1 MDANSNTGG
10 EEAFWDVWR
19 SITSGVVFWL
29 PSIRSKTQPAISK
42 KKILSSSNEIH
53 SKASAFLSEK
63 KYIDFLYVL
72 NVLFC
77 VMETRRVAPPFS
89 LDKI

>member
-42 KKILSSSNEIH
+42 KKKYYLLLM
-53 SKASAFLSEK
+53 KFTVKLLPFFQK
-63 KYIDFLYVL
+63 KNI
-72 NVLFC
+72 
-77 VMETRRVAPPFS
+77 
-89 LDKI
+89 

>member
-1 MDANSNTGG
+1 MLTQTPVEKRPFGMCGALLQV
-10 EEAFWDVWR
+10 VWFFGCPVSAQKLNR
-19 SITSGVVFWL
+19 QF
-29 PSIRSKTQPAISK
+29 QK

>member
-42 KKILSSSNEIH
+42 KNYYLLLMKFTVKLLP
-53 SKASAFLSEK
+53 FFQK
-63 KYIDFLYVL
+63 KNI
-72 NVLFC
+72 
-77 VMETRRVAPPFS
+77 
-89 LDKI
+89 